1 MANLHGYD
9 VTIENGK
16 LQVFVNVGPL
26 QIVIEEET
34 SQGMIAISAFHWAE
48 DDDGGETQVIVAVP
62 IIPGY
67 RTNRGGRGHR
77 RSR

>member
-1 MANLHGYD
+1 MANLHGFD
-9 VTIENGK
+9 VTIDNEK
-16 LQVFVNVGPL
+16 EQVFVNVGPL

-34 SQGMIAISAFHWAE
+34 SQGMIAISAFHWPE
-48 DDDGGETQVIVAVP
+48 GSDQGEAQVMVAVP

>member
-1 MANLHGYD
+1 MANLHGFD
-9 VTIENGK
+9 VKVDNEK
-16 LQVFVNVGPL
+16 EAVYVNVGPL

-34 SQGMIAISAFHWAE
+34 SQGMIAISAFHWAAGS
-48 DDDGGETQVIVAVP
+48 DQGEAQVMVAVP
-62 IIPGY
+62 VIPSH